1 MMTDQP
7 TPTARKDAKKAGSAW
22 ISLVVD
28 YAPLL
33 VFLGAY
39 YWFAPQGEHMGV
51 GVIIAVVK
59 STAAFIVASIAALL
73 VSKWRLGKISRMLWL
88 STVLVVGFGGLTV
101 LLRDPFY
108 VQIKPTVLYLF
119 FGTVLVVGWWRG
131 RALLQWLLEAAFE
144 GLDDAGWLKL
154 SRNWG
159 FFFFFLALL
168 NEILRFFYNAEN
180 DGFGTWLAL
189 KVPVFSGVSFLFTFT
204 QLPMLLKH
212 GLGAEAIVEEE
223 TSHPPS

>member
-1 MMTDQP
+1 MTDQP
-7 TPTARKDAKKAGSAW
+7 TPTVRKDGKKAGSAW
-22 ISLVVD
+22 ISLAVD

-39 YWFAPQGEHMGV
+39 YWFAPKGEHMGV

-73 VSKWRLGKISRMLWL
+73 ISKWRLGKISRMLWL

-119 FGTVLVVGWWRG
+119 FGTVLIIGWWRG
-131 RALLQWLLEAAFE
+131 KALLQWLLEAAFE
-144 GLDDAGWLKL
+144 GLDDAGWLEL

-212 GLGAEAIVEEE
+212 GLGADAIVEEE
-223 TSHPPS
+223 TTHPPS